1 MMPVIPL
8 TVPVW
13 VPFVRPKVSLHDNL
27 ARVGE
32 VHIFGIGS
40 TTWRDSTMTNFK
52 LLSVAAILSTAIATP
67 GMAQQAVQEPGLQ
80 AFYQSLGVGSQ
91 SSATAGA
98 MASIRSSYA
107 SAPAKHYARMSAKH
121 HASAHKM

>member
-1 MMPVIPL
+1 
-8 TVPVW
+8 
-13 VPFVRPKVSLHDNL
+13 
-27 ARVGE
+27 
-32 VHIFGIGS
+32 
-40 TTWRDSTMTNFK
+40 MTNFK

-107 SAPAKHYARMSAKH
+107 SAPAKHYARTSAKH
-121 HASAHKM
+121 YASAHKM